1 MKGHVK
7 LELRNANG
15 ETKVVHQDNLITN
28 AVPMFIGNIITTRS
42 LSGTDVDIANTL
54 GGILLFEESLDE
66 NKNNIV
72 FPYKNACLAYG
83 SNTNNTSIPGLGTFK
98 TSESGNTPDGIKMV
112 WDFDSSQANG
122 VIKALALT
130 HVKHMT
136 DDPICHWYYPVGD
149 VLNISTTWIFNH
161 KNFKCLGVD
170 DQNAFYI
177 LAKTSSSGTIYKC
190 TNSCNGS
197 IKSKISVAMEV
208 IKDLG
213 TNYSSI
219 VSATNGF
226 DGYAYIAYYYSNL
239 KKIEIKRYNF
249 SDQSFEEDANFS
261 FETNTT
267 ELAFSVNSS
276 SVLTDNY
283 LACVNGSF
291 YICKRG
297 ETQIY
302 KLDKD
307 VSDVKFIVLEKAL
320 GMWDQISADEIYIYP
335 AITKSNPQ
343 IYNLRT
349 GKIKKHAFITQSSSY
364 GYPSGGCFIAKNGIK
379 LNAYDSKLNFV
390 ESLPYLGTICNL
402 KTPIEKTA
410 DQTLRVTY
418 TLTDINT

>member
-28 AVPMFIGNIITTRS
+28 AVPMFIGNVITTRS

-54 GGILLFEESLDE
+54 GGILLFEETLDE
-66 NKNNIV
+66 NKNNIS
-72 FPYKNACLAYG
+72 FPYDNACLGYG
-83 SNTNNTSIPGLGTFK
+83 SNTNDNSIPGLATFQ
-98 TSESGNTPDGIKMV
+98 TTESGNTPDGIKMV
-112 WDFDSSQANG
+112 WDFNSSQANG
-122 VIKALALT
+122 IIKALALT

-136 DDPICHWYYPVGD
+136 DGLISHWYYRLGD
-149 VLNISTTWIFNH
+149 AINKTTIWLFNRS
-161 KNFKCLGVD
+161 NFKCLGVD

-177 LAKTSSSGTIYKC
+177 LAKTNNSGIIYKC
-190 TNSCNGS
+190 TNSCDGS
-197 IKSKISVAMEV
+197 IKSKNSVAREV

-213 TNYSSI
+213 ANYSSI
-219 VSATNGF
+219 ISATNGF
-226 DGYAYIAYYYSNL
+226 DGYVYIAYYNSNL

-249 SDQSFEEDANFS
+249 SDKSFEEDANFS
-261 FETNTT
+261 FETNITGY
-267 ELAFSVNSS
+267 SS
-276 SVLTDNY
+276 SSALTDNY

-297 ETQIY
+297 ETQVY
-302 KLDKD
+302 KLNKD
-307 VSDVKFIVLEKAL
+307 SSDVKFSVLEKNL
-320 GMWDQISADEIYIYP
+320 YMWDQISADEIYIHP
-335 AITKSNPQ
+335 SIEKSNPL

-349 GKIKKHAFITQSSSY
+349 EKIKKHAFITQSSSY
-364 GYPSGGCFIAKNGIK
+364 AVPFGGCFIAKNGIA
-379 LNAYDSKLNFV
+379 LSTYDGELRFI

-418 TLTDINT
+418 TLTDVNT